1 MVKGGPLVQF
11 SKNITE
17 NFLLGVWEIF
27 DAFGIFWVAD
37 HEYGVT
43 FHKLYFL
50 CSDIWSINFA
60 SLKSRVP
67 PWPTR
72 KFLCQIFEL
81 FLECLVHFNMGI
93 TNTIFIL
100 HRFWPELNNWG
111 KTILAGNSKAR
122 SKFWPFFLKWRNFF
136 GNFYY
141 YRPCL

>member
-1 MVKGGPLVQF
+1 MLVPWLQTDKIYRSNITAKKVQF
-11 SKNITE
+11 MKSNTIFVISDSKNAKCIK
-17 NFLLGVWEIF
+17 NFSKTQQKIF
-27 DAFGIFWVAD
+27 RNFFG
-37 HEYGVT
+37 
-43 FHKLYFL
+43 KLYQGF
-50 CSDIWSINFA
+50 
-60 SLKSRVP
+60 P

-81 FLECLVHFNMGI
+81 FLQCLVHFNMGI